1 MSKTTR
7 RALQFESLEGKVLLS
22 SGISD
27 PAATVFKLKTVRF
40 HLNGNIAGVPGGT
53 AGPSGFLVS
62 SFPIAGHV
70 TSMGNVSGA
79 FYLMHT
85 FVRYRKLPDLSKSSL
100 VLANQKG
107 SVAIALN
114 ASGSH
119 HYKFKIMSG
128 TGIYTFASGVWEH
141 DDFRSRQLPR
151 FHHQDTIEQPLR
163 NRRFAP
169 GACLIALSS
178 SRACGALHT

>member
-7 RALQFESLEGKVLLS
+7 RTLQFESLEGKVLLS
-22 SGISD
+22 SGMAN
-27 PAATVFKLKTVRF
+27 PAATVFNYKTVRF
-40 HLNGNIAGVPGGT
+40 HLNGNLEGVPGGT
-53 AGPSGFLVS
+53 VGPSGYLVS
-62 SFPIAGHV
+62 SFPMVGHI

-85 FVRYRKLPDLSKSSL
+85 FIPYRKIPDLSKSSL

-107 SVAIALN
+107 SIAIALD

-128 TGIYTFASGVWEH
+128 SGIYTYASGSGNLTISAS
-141 DDFRSRQLPR
+141 DNSRSSASRRKCCVMLSTRSLPV
-151 FHHQDTIEQPLR
+151 T
-163 NRRFAP
+163 
-169 GACLIALSS
+169 SS
-178 SRACGALHT
+178 SSGT